1 MKWDLGGAGWIFS
14 LKFFATGT
22 KEDQR
27 DVCRSLKWKI
37 TECIKT
43 FCLPKLVRLMGD
55 HFRRQ
60 RMEEKRGCKSEK
72 NKIVKL
78 FVQIY
83 FLLLLTKATKITIGW
98 SGLVRN
104 CLFSR
109 LFLLKT
115 LGSPIIV
122 ITTTTIIKII
132 RQLGFLSAES
142 IAKSVELADPPYQ
155 PQPTHHQ
162 LKSI

>member
-1 MKWDLGGAGWIFS
+1 MSKCKVFAGWIFS

-60 RMEEKRGCKSEK
+60 RMEEKRGCKSEEK
-72 NKIVKL
+72 NCQIICSNL
-78 FVQIY
+78 F
-83 FLLLLTKATKITIGW
+83 FA
-98 SGLVRN
+98 
-104 CLFSR
+104 
-109 LFLLKT
+109 
-115 LGSPIIV
+115 
-122 ITTTTIIKII
+122 
-132 RQLGFLSAES
+132 A
-142 IAKSVELADPPYQ
+142 AD
-155 PQPTHHQ
+155 
-162 LKSI
+162 KGD

>member
-1 MKWDLGGAGWIFS
+1 MSIIKTYFWIRLSARHLTKKEKRNIFVKKKLLTQVMKWDLEGAGWIFS

-60 RMEEKRGCKSEK
+60 RMKEKRG
-72 NKIVKL
+72 
-78 FVQIY
+78 
-83 FLLLLTKATKITIGW
+83 
-98 SGLVRN
+98 
-104 CLFSR
+104 
-109 LFLLKT
+109 
-115 LGSPIIV
+115 
-122 ITTTTIIKII
+122 
-132 RQLGFLSAES
+132 
-142 IAKSVELADPPYQ
+142 
-155 PQPTHHQ
+155 
-162 LKSI
+162 